1 MSSSAQVATRSVGG
15 FTTGV
20 RYALVVIAGLFVV
33 AVVVQIFLA
42 GLMLFES
49 SGYRNNHVDF
59 GHTIGPLA
67 YLLPILA
74 LIGRIGGR
82 RIIHAFATAVIYQIQ
97 AILPIIDVGFIA
109 ALHPLNA
116 FLVLGAA
123 LALGQSVLGLIRSHT
138 TSG

>member
-1 MSSSAQVATRSVGG
+1 MSTSAQVATTRSVGG

-20 RYALVVIAGLFVV
+20 RYALVVVAGLFVI
-33 AVVVQIFLA
+33 AVVAQIFLA

-59 GHTIGPLA
+59 GHMIGPLA
-67 YLLPILA
+67 YLLPILG
-74 LIGRIGGR
+74 LIGRIGWQ

-97 AILPIIDVGFIA
+97 AILPIIDAGFIA

-123 LALGQSVLGLIRSHT
+123 LALIQSVLGLIRSQP
-138 TSG
+138 